1 MPDDLAVLLLAT
13 VAGLWLGIVP
23 DIASAQ
29 GSKKLIAVEAITLQ
43 SSIIVES
50 VSSIGDLASEASVII
65 RSEIAGRV
73 REISYLEGTKVKAGQ
88 VIVRLDDAI
97 YQAELSQAIA
107 RRDLSARN
115 YERAQALN
123 QRGHSSEQTLDLA
136 REEVRVNEASVDLA
150 KARLQKTVLAAPFNG
165 VVGLSSIS
173 VGDYIMAGEDI
184 VNLEQIIPLKVDF
197 RLPERYLR
205 LVAVGRPLEITLDA
219 FPGETYHGEVYA
231 IDPRIRVNDR
241 SIGVRARLPNADGQ
255 LRPGI
260 FARINMIIDRREQAL
275 VLPEEALVPRGNQRF
290 VFRVVDGK
298 AVMTEVK
305 IGLRETGQ
313 IEIVEGLSA
322 GDLVITAGQA
332 KVREGS
338 AVNIVGGTSNE
349 PPKANLPSSLAN
361 ESAGTLYSPSRLC
374 DSAQFDP
381 VFGGFGQLR
390 AVDSSRISRRGHA
403 GRHRANNLSR
413 SGRQYRREPGNKG
426 AGRLA
431 GGR

>member
-1 MPDDLAVLLLAT
+1 MPDDLAILLLAT

-205 LVAVGRPLEITLDA
+205 LVAVGRPVEITLDA

-349 PPKANLPSSLAN
+349 PPKGKSAV
-361 ESAGTLYSPSRLC
+361 ES
-374 DSAQFDP
+374 
-381 VFGGFGQLR
+381 
-390 AVDSSRISRRGHA
+390 
-403 GRHRANNLSR
+403 
-413 SGRQYRREPGNKG
+413 RQ
-426 AGRLA
+426 
-431 GGR
+431 